1 MLTNLLKVRKIVSEG
16 FRWSVFVSQTKFVY
30 LILLAGSSLWGFM
43 IRLSCAKG
51 DIFVLFSSAIF
62 YLFVKNH
69 QNHTPLSNGIYLI
82 TERFKTIWASRL
94 KTLRGKKTT
103 RPSNICYDFAVPS
116 KICSD
121 FAATKNLLRN
131 FAGPKTWATS
141 GGHKTFVE
149 TFLDRKISGP
159 FRNKLYLRKV
169 KNWLQWIFVV

>member
-94 KTLRGKKTT
+94 KTLRGKKLRDPQIYVTT
-103 RPSNICYDFAVPS
+103 LLCPQKYVLTLRRQ
-116 KICSD
+116 KIYC
-121 FAATKNLLRN
+121 ATSLDQKLEQPQEATRLLLRL
-131 FAGPKTWATS
+131 FLAEKFLGDSETS
-141 GGHKTFVE
+141 C
-149 TFLDRKISGP
+149 I
-159 FRNKLYLRKV
+159 
-169 KNWLQWIFVV
+169 